1 MKSQKITRSIVAVA
15 ISAAFAAPAMADT
28 VKLTD
33 FAFTP
38 AKPLSVS
45 ITSPA
50 KTYSGPAGEFTG
62 TLNGNSFLTYC
73 ADLFQTF
80 NLGTTYTDYSV
91 VDGVTAWGA
100 AKSLDLDRAI
110 SNVLSFGQPTDA
122 VQSAAIQAIIWE
134 ILYETPAT
142 AYSFASGNFK
152 ASSSDAATQAMLSGV
167 NWAALPATP
176 VAYHVDQ
183 LYSRDH
189 QDFLVITAVPEP
201 ETYAMM
207 LAGLGVMGAIAR
219 RRTRLG

>member
-1 MKSQKITRSIVAVA
+1 MNVRKITQI
-15 ISAAFAAPAMADT
+15 AFAAAVVATFAAPTMAET

-45 ITSPA
+45 ITTPA

-73 ADLFQTF
+73 TDLFQTF
-80 NLGTTYTDYSV
+80 SPGTTYTDYTV

-100 AKSLDLDRAI
+100 AKSLDLDRAV
-110 SNVLSFGQPTDA
+110 SNFMAFGTPHNATE
-122 VQSAAIQAIIWE
+122 SAAAQAIIWE
-134 ILYETPAT
+134 IIYETPAT
-142 AYSFASGNFK
+142 DYDLATGNFK
-152 ASSSDAATQAMLSGV
+152 ATSSDGATQALLSGI

-176 VAYHVDQ
+176 VTYHVDQ
-183 LYSRDH
+183 LFSRSH

-207 LAGLGVMGAIAR
+207 LAGLGLMGVIGR
-219 RRTRLG
+219 RRARIA